1 MNGTPASA
9 EKHGAI
15 GKFAASDNEK
25 MNESPKQAVPK
36 GNSSNASGSLDA
48 YIGERKTRW
57 RMPG

>member
-36 GNSSNASGSLDA
+36 GNS
-48 YIGERKTRW
+48 
-57 RMPG
+57 

>member
-1 MNGTPASA
+1 MNGTPVSP

-36 GNSSNASGSLDA
+36 GNS
-48 YIGERKTRW
+48 
-57 RMPG
+57 